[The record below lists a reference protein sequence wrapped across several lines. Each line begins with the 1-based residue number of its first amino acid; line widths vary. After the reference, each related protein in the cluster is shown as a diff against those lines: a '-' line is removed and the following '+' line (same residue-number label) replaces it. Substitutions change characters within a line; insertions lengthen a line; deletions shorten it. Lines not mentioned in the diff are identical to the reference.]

1 MGYTIVLLLLHTSFR
16 EGSSVYF
23 DIDVINLTSNIAIII
38 IFYLSFAGLRN
49 KLIHF

>member
-38 IFYLSFAGLRN
+38 FYLSFAGLRN
-49 KLIHF
+49 KLINF